1 MLVFEYASRTAQAQ
15 THSLAVCSSDCWF
28 QKRNST
34 IIQNHTSITKKPK
47 TLRFLDNEEA
57 GEENMKEGISKGLTC
72 VLPSGKKY
80 SLKIVSGKIKNR
92 KIEKL

>member
-1 MLVFEYASRTAQAQ
+1 M
-15 THSLAVCSSDCWF
+15 
-28 QKRNST
+28 
-34 IIQNHTSITKKPK
+34 
-47 TLRFLDNEEA
+47 FLENEEA
-57 GEENMKEGISKGLTC
+57 GEENMKEGSSKGLTC